1 MNRPKDDPKAKK
13 PNYVLV
19 FVALTVIT
27 IAEVGVTYLPLPRI
41 PVLVPM
47 AILKAILVVLFYM
60 HLKYDNRIFTILF
73 SLGLL
78 TGISLLISMVILF
91 APALVDAGRM
101 P

>member
-1 MNRPKDDPKAKK
+1 MDGPKDVPKEKK

-19 FVALTVIT
+19 FVALTIIT

-47 AILKAILVVLFYM
+47 ALLKVILVVLFYM
-60 HLKYDNRIFTILF
+60 HLKYDNRIFKILF

-78 TGISLLISMVILF
+78 TGISLLISLVILF
-91 APALVDAGRM
+91 APVLVDSVRV